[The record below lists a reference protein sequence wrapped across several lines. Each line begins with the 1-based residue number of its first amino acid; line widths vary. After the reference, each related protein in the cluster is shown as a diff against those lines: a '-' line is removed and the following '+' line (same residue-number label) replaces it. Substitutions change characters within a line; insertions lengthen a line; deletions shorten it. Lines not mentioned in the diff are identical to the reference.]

1 MQDMYPWGGE
11 IRDTDIHP
19 GGRGIAHCLP
29 QFIIPEND
37 RAFDAL
43 AARDYLRGFAADVCS
58 NGLS

>member
-1 MQDMYPWGGE
+1 MQDMYLWGGE
-11 IRDTDIHP
+11 IRDIDIRP
-19 GGRGIAHCLP
+19 GGTDIAHCLP
-29 QFIIPEND
+29 QFIVPEND